1 MKETLQVSLS
11 DGCTCTIIMD
21 VSQTVWKNKSNGCS

>member
-11 DGCTCTIIMD
+11 DGCTCTMH

>member
-1 MKETLQVSLS
+1 MKATLQVSLS
-11 DGCTCTIIMD
+11 DGCTCTMD